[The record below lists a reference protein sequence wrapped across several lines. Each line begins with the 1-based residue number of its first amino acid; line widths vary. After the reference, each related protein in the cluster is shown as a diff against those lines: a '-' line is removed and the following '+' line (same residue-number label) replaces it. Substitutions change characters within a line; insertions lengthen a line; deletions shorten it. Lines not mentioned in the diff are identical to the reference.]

1 MDASCAAN
9 CQTPTPRARKL
20 RCDETLGN
28 VKQVTVTT
36 SCGKWLV
43 SVQTKQE
50 VEQPPKR
57 TGKTVG
63 IDLGVNSFAVMSDGT
78 TFISCSPLEKN
89 LYKLAKEQR
98 ALSRKRRYRKV
109 ANIRRDYLHKTST
122 TVSKNHAV
130 VCLENL
136 KVKNMS
142 RSAKGTLEE
151 PGRNVRAKSGLNRAI
166 LDQGWSKFRRQLDY
180 KLERNGG
187 TLVVVS
193 PYNTSRTCPGCGHVT
208 AKNRKTQ
215 EEFAC
220 VSCGFEANADHVG
233 AINILRA
240 GHVRLA
246 CEVSGEVVPPAA
258 GTR

>member
-1 MDASCAAN
+1 
-9 CQTPTPRARKL
+9 
-20 RCDETLGN
+20 
-28 VKQVTVTT
+28 
-36 SCGKWLV
+36 
-43 SVQTKQE
+43 
-50 VEQPPKR
+50 
-57 TGKTVG
+57 
-63 IDLGVNSFAVMSDGT
+63 MSDGT

-89 LYKLAKEQR
+89 LYKLAKEER
-98 ALSRKRRYRKV
+98 ALSRKRRFSQNWKKQKERVQRRYRKV
-109 ANIRRDYLHKTST
+109 ANIRRDHLHKTST

-151 PGRNVRAKSGLNRAI
+151 PGRNVQAKSGLNRAI